1 MFDKEKVLDIDN
13 NKNTSLLRNDIMKK
27 RDLRERYLLEQKEID
42 DWFVVENQVLE
53 EKIKILKQQQE
64 ELREEKRKKI
74 LKARENLK

>member
-1 MFDKEKVLDIDN
+1 MFDKEKVLNIND

-27 RDLRERYLLEQKEID
+27 RDLKERYLLEQKEID

>member
-1 MFDKEKVLDIDN
+1 MFDKEKVININD

-42 DWFVVENQVLE
+42 EWFVVENQVLE
-53 EKIKILKQQQE
+53 DKIKFLKQQQE

>member
-1 MFDKEKVLDIDN
+1 MFDKEKVLNIND

-27 RDLRERYLLEQKEID
+27 RDLKERYLLEQKEID
-42 DWFVVENQVLE
+42 DWFIVENQVLE

-64 ELREEKRKKI
+64 ELREEKRRKI